1 MKSNEIS
8 LCITASTLLLITF
21 CIVAITA
28 TFTEKSV
35 REPVQHLSS
44 GSKGE
49 TNRTFVHG
57 STDNLENA
65 AHKPEPKT
73 TSLASSNRRLQNRP
87 VNPKTNTR
95 PSNDRIMRSDIKD
108 LLQPI
113 ESNGRVYLENTTGIE
128 ICENENE
135 DEGGIETIE

>member
-1 MKSNEIS
+1 MIF
-8 LCITASTLLLITF
+8 CFVTLTGNDSDND
-21 CIVAITA
+21 VNKPT
-28 TFTEKSV
+28 
-35 REPVQHLSS
+35 QHLNS

-135 DEGGIETIE
+135 DKGGIETIE